1 MQTNPAANFAANPAA
16 NPAPLSDWV
25 RRFAPLA
32 GAGEVLDLACG
43 GGRHAR
49 RFAALGHPVL
59 AVDRD
64 AGSLIDAGGPNIAT
78 LQFDLED
85 GVSEWP
91 FAAGRFA
98 AIVVTN
104 YLHRPLFGRLVRSLA
119 PEGVLIYEKFA
130 IGNEAFGKPSNPDFL
145 LQEGELLA
153 LAAFNGLRVIA
164 FEDGFTAA
172 PKAAMV
178 QRLCAVGP
186 AFPRSKALLA
196 PQEGRQWRDSGQE

>member
-98 AIVVTN
+98 AIVVIN
-104 YLHRPLFGRLVRSLA
+104 YLYRPLMAQLADSLA
-119 PEGVLIYEKFA
+119 PGGMLIYETFA
-130 IGNEAFGKPSNPDFL
+130 AGNEAYGRPSNPDFL
-145 LQEGELLA
+145 LAAGELLA
-153 LAAFNGLRVIA
+153 FAAGAGLRVLA
-164 FEDGFTAA
+164 YEDVFTDR

-178 QRLCAVGP
+178 QRLCAVGS
-186 AFPRSKALLA
+186 AYKFDSAWKRESS
-196 PQEGRQWRDSGQE
+196 QE